1 MRCKHCKRV
10 LTWRSSLPS
19 SYKNRSLVHS
29 SKWRP
34 TLSATSLCF
43 SIHAYS
49 NLCILYGLCSWAC
62 WICFINSTNRCGCLI
77 VIAIDHPFSFCQLY
91 SSTDVNSTRQF
102 FLANICLL
110 CVNIGNLVNNKV
122 EPKWCDFDISHFK
135 LNFERGSMQKQDNLK
150 KVSIFTLHPKL
161 MTYIIL
167 LDYCPKCVKVV
178 SKDPSS

>member
-1 MRCKHCKRV
+1 
-10 LTWRSSLPS
+10 
-19 SYKNRSLVHS
+19 
-29 SKWRP
+29 
-34 TLSATSLCF
+34 LCF

-62 WICFINSTNRCGCLI
+62 WICFINSSNRCGCLI